1 MLMKSAVGVDVEDP
15 GVLVERIFE
24 FADIIVIE
32 CIDVETHHSND
43 RVVIIGS
50 RGHCDPPLVWISPED
65 STNRGEAGGVKRVQS
80 ILACDMIQLM
90 YPAYFGIRQPVIIA
104 VITGRRFRHMLWQAR
119 SGRSL

>member
-15 GVLVERIFE
+15 SVLVKRFFE

-50 RGHCDPPLVWISPED
+50 RGHCDPARVDI
-65 STNRGEAGGVKRVQS
+65 AGG
-80 ILACDMIQLM
+80 
-90 YPAYFGIRQPVIIA
+90 
-104 VITGRRFRHMLWQAR
+104 
-119 SGRSL
+119 